1 MGLLEIAEKVKNIQ
15 SDLSEKISDTK
26 KKYDDKIGSKKVWL
40 DEKLG
45 ELNTLYADAPD
56 IAVVFKAV
64 PACRHST
71 CRVKVVGLAGD
82 VYQLILCH

>member
-15 SDLSEKISDTK
+15 SDLSEKINDTK

-56 IAVVFKAV
+56 ILEQKKAEIQKKYEE
-64 PACRHST
+64 AM
-71 CRVKVVGLAGD
+71 KAAED
-82 VYQLILCH
+82 